1 MNVLVYYFVFQ
12 FTEENILLRTPEN
25 YDHHCDL
32 VEGPYGKEDSITYG
46 INYRSSLNTIK
57 GFHVANSQLPQDIMH
72 ILLEGV
78 LPLELKLLLSVLTCT
93 KKLFSLTFI
102 NDCIKNFMYG
112 SSEIKNKPPK
122 FLESKHILPASKF
135 PLSGQ

>member
-32 VEGPYGKEDSITYG
+32 VEGPYDSITYR

-93 KKLFSLTFI
+93 KKLFSLTLL
-102 NDCIKNFMYG
+102 NDRI
-112 SSEIKNKPPK
+112 
-122 FLESKHILPASKF
+122 
-135 PLSGQ
+135 

>member
-1 MNVLVYYFVFQ
+1 MNVFVYYFVFQ

-25 YDHHCDL
+25 YDHHCDHHCDL
-32 VEGPYGKEDSITYG
+32 VEGSYGKEDSITYG

-93 KKLFSLTFI
+93 KKLFSLTLL
-102 NDCIKNFMYG
+102 NDRI
-112 SSEIKNKPPK
+112 
-122 FLESKHILPASKF
+122 
-135 PLSGQ
+135 